1 MDCIKELMKIVS
13 QADHRK
19 KVNGRKTV
27 LFVDE
32 IHRWNKAHQDA
43 LLPHLESGVLTL
55 IGATTENPYYAL
67 VNPLLSRSQLFE
79 LYPLTVKNV
88 KQKLV
93 RAIADQTREIRYL
106 VLDVK
111 DDPMK

>member
-27 LFVDE
+27 LFVHE
-32 IHRWNKAHQDA
+32 IHRWNKAQQDA

-55 IGATTENPYYAL
+55 IGATTENAFYSLAH
-67 VNPLLSRSQLFE
+67 PLLSRSQQFE
-79 LYPLTVKNV
+79 LYPHTDVYVNQL
-88 KQKLV
+88 LE
-93 RAIADQTREIRYL
+93 RSFAHDPRRLGYL
-106 VLDVK
+106 DLA
-111 DDPMK
+111 